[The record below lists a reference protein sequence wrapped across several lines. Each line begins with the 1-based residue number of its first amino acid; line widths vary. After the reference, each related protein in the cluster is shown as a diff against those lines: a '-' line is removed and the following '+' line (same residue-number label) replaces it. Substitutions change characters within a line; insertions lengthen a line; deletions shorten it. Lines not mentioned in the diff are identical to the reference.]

1 MALLVDPLAAR
12 TRGSGHAR
20 GLASALSDRGHRVL
34 TYGLPGGA
42 RSSPEAGSGSSRIAG
57 PETIAAEAPEV
68 VLAYDAH
75 SPAAWVGAKVARRC
89 GIPLAIVEPGG
100 VTRSGI
106 LERTLQRVGGGLF
119 GATVRR
125 AAAWVFC
132 PDEWASHLAL
142 EAGFEPE
149 KVETLWGGV
158 DVQRFRPDANGSLLS
173 RHRIR
178 GRVLLHAGRLG
189 NSEGSSVLMAAF
201 ARTIGRRVDWSLVL
215 CGDGHSSP
223 RLRAQRE
230 RLGISANVFLLPT
243 PEEKEWPGLFAAAEI
258 FAAPSVDEGVR
269 GGTLL
274 RAMASARPVLAS
286 NLQRTVGLV
295 EPDGNGTLLAPG
307 DLDAWTEGIE
317 RLSRDP
323 VRRERMGARGRELC
337 KSVFGWRPVAQRVE
351 GRLFDLVDGMKSAAD
366 PERATAG

>member
-1 MALLVDPLAAR
+1 MR

-20 GLASALSDRGHRVL
+20 GLSAALGVRGHDVRPF
-34 TYGLPGGA
+34 GLPSVAGDSTGA
-42 RSSPEAGSGSSRIAG
+42 PRIAG
-57 PETIAAEAPEV
+57 PEGIAAEEPDA

-75 SPAAWVGAKVARRC
+75 SPAAWVGAKVARRN
-89 GIPLAIVEPGG
+89 GIPLVIVEPGG
-100 VTRSGI
+100 VSRSGI

-125 AAAWVFC
+125 AASWVFC
-132 PDEWASHLAL
+132 PDDRAAELAL
-142 EAGFEPE
+142 ESGFEAP

-158 DVQRFRPDANGSLLS
+158 DLARFRPDATGSLLS

-201 ARTIGRRVDWSLVL
+201 ARTIGRRSDWSLVL
-215 CGDGHSSP
+215 CGEGHGSP

-230 RLGISANVFLLPT
+230 RLGIGANVFLLPK
-243 PEEKEWPGLFAAAEI
+243 PEETELPGLYAAAEL

-286 NLQRTVGLV
+286 DLGRTRGLV
-295 EPDGNGTLLAPG
+295 EPEGSGSLLPPGN
-307 DLDAWTEGIE
+307 LDAWSEGIE
-317 RLSRDP
+317 HLSRDP
-323 VRRERMGARGRELC
+323 VRRDRMGARGRVLC
-337 KSVFGWRPVAQRVE
+337 ESLFGWGPVAARVE
-351 GRLFDLVDGMKSAAD
+351 ARLRDLLGPMQAAAD
-366 PERATAG
+366 PGRATAG